1 MKASF
6 YNMEIDIADQS
17 ENTMGLESFD
27 PVNTPYELDEH
38 EFPRDGS
45 LKEQFTFL
53 LRYAILAPS
62 SYNTQP
68 WKFEVHENG
77 IAVFAD
83 YTRRLPVADPG
94 NRELLMGVGAAVMNL
109 RVVAE
114 HFGFGCRVNYEPSE
128 DSEKP
133 LAFVYLAQ
141 GANISSPYG
150 NLDLLFP
157 AITKRHT
164 NRNPF
169 LLTRIPDSVLQ
180 HLRTLEEGSQANL
193 FFSTDGKV
201 NQRVADLVAL
211 ADRKLQADPTY
222 RRELA
227 EWTRSNWTQKPDGMI
242 GASFGVGG
250 VKSALRPWTTKVLDL
265 GRWRAAADMN
275 LCGQAPGLIVLY
287 GEDSVPVWLGSG
299 ELLERLLLSIT
310 RQGLQYG
317 FFNMPIE
324 VPELRVQ
331 LRGLLGLSAWPQL
344 LLRLGY
350 YLTEPAPSPRRPI
363 EEVII
368 ESKPNFF

>member
-1 MKASF
+1 MKASP
-6 YNMEIDIADQS
+6 NKMEIDIADQS
-17 ENTMGLESFD
+17 EDTMGQESFD
-27 PVNTPYELDEH
+27 PVKTPYEVDEH
-38 EFPRDGS
+38 NFPRTGS
-45 LKEQFTFL
+45 LKEQFMFL
-53 LRYAILAPS
+53 VRYAVLAPS

-68 WKFEVHENG
+68 WKFEIHDDG
-77 IAVFAD
+77 IAVYAD
-83 YTRRLPVADPG
+83 YSRRLPVADPG
-94 NRELLMGVGAAVMNL
+94 NRELLMGVSAAVMNL

-114 HFGFGCRVNYEPSE
+114 HFRFGCRVDYYTSD

-141 GANISSPYG
+141 GVNISSSYG
-150 NLDLLFP
+150 NLGSLFS
-157 AITKRHT
+157 AITTRHT

-169 LLTRIPDSVLQ
+169 LITRIPDSVLLQ
-180 HLRTLEEGSQANL
+180 LRTLDEESQANL

-201 NQRVADLVAL
+201 NQSVADLVAL

-227 EWTRSNWTQKPDGMI
+227 EWTRPNWTQKPDGMI

-250 VKSALRPWTTKVLDL
+250 VKSALRPWATKVLDL

-287 GEDSVPVWLGSG
+287 GEDSVPVWLRSG
-299 ELLERLLLSIT
+299 ELLQRLLLSIT

-350 YLTEPAPSPRRPI
+350 CLTEPAPSPRRPI

-368 ESKPNFF
+368 EKKPNFC

>member
-6 YNMEIDIADQS
+6 YNMEIDIADRPEDTIS
-17 ENTMGLESFD
+17 IESFD
-27 PVNTPYELDEH
+27 PVKTPYEVDEH
-38 EFPRDGS
+38 KFPRDRS

-68 WKFEVHENG
+68 WKFEVHDDG
-77 IAVFAD
+77 IAVYAD

-109 RVVAE
+109 CVAAE
-114 HFGFGCRVNYEPSE
+114 HFGFGCRVEYDTSE

-141 GANISSPYG
+141 GANNSPYG
-150 NLDLLFP
+150 NLGSLFP

-169 LLTRIPDSVLQ
+169 LITRIRDYVLD
-180 HLRTLEEGSQANL
+180 HLRTLDEGSQANL
-193 FFSTDGKV
+193 FFSTDGKL
-201 NQRVADLVAL
+201 NQSVADLVAL
-211 ADRKLQADPTY
+211 ADRQLQADPTY

-227 EWTRSNWTQKPDGMI
+227 EWTRTNWTQKPDGMV

-250 VKSALRPWTTKVLDL
+250 VKSALRPWATKVLDL

-275 LCGQAPGLIVLY
+275 LCGQAPGLIMLY

-299 ELLERLLLSIT
+299 ELLQRLLLSIT

-344 LLRLGY
+344 LLRIGY
-350 YLTEPAPSPRRPI
+350 CLTEPAPSPRRSL

-368 ESKPNFF
+368 EKKSDFF